1 MVKIYNTLSRQKE
14 EFVPQNPPDVKM
26 YVCGI
31 TPYDECHI
39 GHARCYVVFDV
50 IHRYLEYKKYKV
62 HYVQNFTDI
71 DDKIINRAKESTQ
84 ADAPSL
90 RDVKEKTKEIAKK
103 YIVDYFA
110 QMDALNVKK
119 TDEYPR
125 ATEHIDEIIKVV
137 KELVDRE
144 YAYLLDG
151 DVYFEVEKFKEY
163 GKLSH
168 RNCEEM
174 MPGAR
179 VEVDQRKKS
188 PLDFALWKSAKE
200 DEPSWD
206 SPWGKGRPGWH
217 IECSVM
223 SMDHLGSPTLDIH
236 GGGQDLI
243 FPHHENEIA
252 QSESCTGKPFA
263 KYWLHNAFVTV
274 NKEKMSKSLGNFFTI
289 REVLEKY
296 DPMVVRLFLLSAHYR
311 QPMDFSD
318 KELDAAKEELERL
331 NRFQNNILFL
341 LQSFNVD
348 KRDFFCEESEGKKRQ
363 EMDKNI
369 MNKFSNDIDNFKN
382 KFLETMD
389 DDFNTPKALGY
400 LHEIVGVT
408 NIFMNKIPVGAL
420 NIDKVSEVLVSTQKI
435 FNRLSKEILGLNI
448 KPGLSAAD
456 MGGLIELREKARKN
470 KDWAAADKIR
480 KELQDKGITIEDTP
494 FGPRLIIK
502 NKII

>member
-50 IHRYLEYKKYKV
+50 IRRYLEYKGYKV

-348 KRDFFCEESEGKKRQ
+348 KRDFFREELEGKKRQ